1 MVITAK
7 MTRKV
12 LIWAGIVQVV
22 ALFLIAA
29 PTALAAG
36 AREYEN
42 PPCYDITGSTQPLL
56 VGGVNNGGLMD
67 FDEAGVAPAQ
77 QACVRMS
84 SSLPGMV
91 PVRVEGWVW
100 NSNLG
105 WVSLYCPGG
114 VGAKNLDIDCGSQAY
129 GVTFTPSGGT
139 APDFASVTMSG
150 YAWGDNIGWISFNSG
165 FHQMKPTASG
175 ANRGLIQA
183 SNPAV
188 DRHTWSDSI
197 GWMDWSSV
205 WFHWEDTDPPMTDPD
220 VLKYISVCSSKDPLV
235 PVLITDPK
243 CTCDLDGTC
252 PIITTEAKIPDANG
266 TDKYMIEI
274 PFVDGG
280 AKVPD
285 TGIEECAATSVNMMQ
300 TTVGGKPYCARI
312 ELTWEDAVDYDQTTA
327 ASQNQAANPYAANN
341 NGATRKPLLYNLFG
355 GVAPNFVYSGGS
367 TLWGANVISYAPT
380 SDRNMSSDGMEN
392 EKFYYATFDGTLIP
406 DSAGYDITKTGQ
418 NLLKLKELKLLFF
431 KYSTGPGVPGECI
444 YGNVNV
450 SQCEMRNYMVS
461 GGTTLSFN
469 GLGKTDTLTYRQDGK
484 ELNFIN
490 VTSPDNALTFHYK
503 GVPKVGFTP
512 GTMKIEGF
520 TGLQD
525 SSVYRLKLINPPFP
539 EDTESEASPYF
550 QDLGGSSDTDWLGQ
564 LFSDTPGQTLSANA
578 GPFFYSKVSYAVPGA
593 PAGPTYT
600 KYFSTKLPRI
610 KAGLLLNPVAKIQ
623 GNVYVTDFGQKAS
636 DVSLRSLGNISSN
649 LRREAIVRNVAKYLS
664 GYTAAISPGNKT
676 VTTGTATAIAGL
688 NELVTDKVFY
698 VKDGDLTINC
708 GATCTFDKN
717 VTFIV
722 ENGDIFVNSNILS
735 STGNTQVGLIAIRN
749 LEGNVKNQGFL
760 YLDQD
765 VTWLQNVQV
774 YLDRVVQSYDSGVA
788 VTADANG
795 FVKYGGDDYARQAM
809 FRNQV
814 VIEGTISSMNGI
826 GNASRNPATDENGE
840 AAGGTTYCSTYN
852 PGGSLSGICRARLV
866 DLNYLRYYG
875 PGLEIC
881 TGLEGAGAVANVP
894 RDQATRTNAA
904 AGFGC
909 NPAAAGYDIDAS
921 NLFSVDA
928 NTDLIPSGGGGTRS
942 QYFVSKGLPVTLANE
957 FPVNFYYKAI
967 AKDLAGFEVDQAVDP
982 LLQN

>member
-1 MVITAK
+1 MLITEK
-7 MTRKV
+7 MTRKLLLWGV
-12 LIWAGIVQVV
+12 LIQ
-22 ALFLIAA
+22 ALVLFATSA

-42 PPCYDITGSTQPLL
+42 PPCFDITGSTQALL
-56 VGGVNNGGLMD
+56 VGGVNNGGIMD
-67 FDEAGVAPAQ
+67 FDDAGVAPAQ

-84 SSLPGMV
+84 SNMPGMV

-114 VGAKNLDIDCGSQAY
+114 GGAMNLDIACGSQAY

-165 FHQMKPTASG
+165 FHQMKPVASG
-175 ANRGLIQA
+175 ASRGLISGA
-183 SNPAV
+183 SPAA
-188 DRHTWSDSI
+188 DRHAWADSI
-197 GWMDWSSV
+197 GWTDWSNV
-205 WFHWEDTDPPMTDPD
+205 WFHWEDTDPPLTDPN

-252 PIITTEAKIPDANG
+252 PILTDDTKIPDANG
-266 TDKYMIEI
+266 TDKYTIEI
-274 PFVDGG
+274 PFVYGG
-280 AKVPD
+280 AKIAD
-285 TGIEECAATSVNMMQ
+285 AQIEQCSSTSVNMMQ

-312 ELTWEDAVDYDQTTA
+312 ELAWEDAVDYDQTTA

-341 NGATRKPLLYNLFG
+341 NGAVRKPLLYNLFG
-355 GVAPNFVYSGGS
+355 GAAPNFVYSAGS
-367 TLWGANVISYAPT
+367 TLWGANVTSFAPT
-380 SDRNMSSDGMEN
+380 SDRNTSDGMEN
-392 EKFYYATFDGTLIP
+392 EKFYYGTFDGTLLP
-406 DSAGYDITKTGQ
+406 GSAGYDITKTGQ
-418 NLLKLKELKLLFF
+418 NILKLKELKLMFF

-450 SQCEMRNYMVS
+450 NQCEMRNYMVA

-469 GLGKTDTLTYRQDGK
+469 GLGKTAVLTYVQDAK

-490 VTSPDNALTFHYK
+490 VTSPDNPLLFHYK
-503 GVPKVGFTP
+503 GEVKPGFAV
-512 GTMKIEGF
+512 GTMNIEGY

-539 EDTESEASPYF
+539 EDTESDASPYF
-550 QDLGGSSDTDWLGQ
+550 QNPGGASEINWVAQ

-578 GPFFYSKVSYAVPGA
+578 GPFVFTRVSYIVSALPGQ
-593 PAGPTYT
+593 YVR
-600 KYFSTKLPRI
+600 YFSTKLPRI

-649 LRREAIVRNVAKYLS
+649 LRREAIVRNVAKYLG
-664 GYTAAISPGNKT
+664 GYTGSIITGNKT
-676 VTTGTATAIAGL
+676 VSTGTTASIGGL
-688 NELVTDKVFY
+688 TELVTDKVFY
-698 VKDGDLTINC
+698 VKDGNLTIDC
-708 GATCTFDKN
+708 GASCTFDKN
-717 VTFIV
+717 ATFIV
-722 ENGDIFVNSNILS
+722 ENGNIYVNSNLLS
-735 STGNTQVGLIAIRN
+735 STGNTQIGLIAIRN
-749 LEGNVKNQGFL
+749 LEGNVKTQGFL
-760 YLDQD
+760 YLDKD
-765 VTWLQNVQV
+765 VTWLQNVQI
-774 YLDRVVQSYDSGVA
+774 YLDRVVQSYDKTVVGPPVDS
-788 VTADANG
+788 NG
-795 FVKYGGDDYARQAM
+795 FLKYTGDDYARQGL
-809 FRNQV
+809 FKNQV

-826 GNASRNPATDENGE
+826 GNASRNPSTDENGTPSV
-840 AAGGTTYCSTYN
+840 GSTYCSTYR
-852 PGGSLSGICRARLV
+852 PGGDLSGICRARLV

-881 TGLEGAGAVANVP
+881 TGAEGAGAVANVP
-894 RDQATRTNAA
+894 RDQAKRSDAA

-909 NPAAAGYDIDAS
+909 NPAAATYDIDAS
-921 NLFSVDA
+921 NLYSVDA
-928 NTDLIPSGGGGTRS
+928 NTDLIPGGLGGTRS
-942 QYFVSKGLPVTLANE
+942 QYFISKGLPVTLANE
-957 FPVNFYYKAI
+957 FPVNFFYKPI
-967 AKDLAGFEVDQAVDP
+967 AKDLAGFEVDQSIDP